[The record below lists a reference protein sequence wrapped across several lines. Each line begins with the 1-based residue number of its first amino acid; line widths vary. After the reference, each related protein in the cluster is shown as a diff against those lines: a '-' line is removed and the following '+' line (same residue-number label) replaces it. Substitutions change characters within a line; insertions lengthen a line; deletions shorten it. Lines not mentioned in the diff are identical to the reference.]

1 MSQEFAPVESENSL
15 DPNDAIGDTPNGM
28 AAVRWS
34 MRVVRQARDRAERRV
49 EGLVRELAGAKQ
61 KVTETVVREG
71 SLRKTLEELRE
82 ENARVS
88 SELTGLK
95 RENGQMRLKVKDLSS
110 RLAMLMDKLDSV
122 RTGAAKERQSIEDTL
137 SQKCRHLKSE
147 LGTANETIDNID
159 TQLTIERGLQEDLKF
174 NLDISRKSQAELKQ
188 TITELLESG
197 RRTVTEIC
205 DALFTSQDT

>member
-1 MSQEFAPVESENSL
+1 MSQEFAPVESENGL

-28 AAVRWS
+28 SAVRWS

-49 EGLVRELAGAKQ
+49 DGLVRELAVAKQ

-82 ENARVS
+82 ENARIS

-95 RENGQMRLKVKDLSS
+95 RESGQMRLKVKDLSS

-147 LGTANETIDNID
+147 LGTANETVDNLD

-174 NLDISRKSQAELKQ
+174 NLDISRKSQADLKQ
-188 TITELLESG
+188 VMTELLESG
-197 RRTVTEIC
+197 RHTVTEIC